1 MPFKIITENLEEKLE
16 CANGIKKAA
25 FLYATFPHLLSLS
38 AYGDRGRE
46 TLVPNNENILFD
58 VIVTFKAWLKYM
70 KNIS

>member
-16 CANGIKKAA
+16 YANGIKKAV
-25 FLYATFPHLLSLS
+25 FLYATFPHLLS

-46 TLVPNNENILFD
+46 TLVPNNNILFD